1 MEQPSR
7 NQLIESIVRVLEPRD
22 EILEAYLFGSRARGA
37 SGPLADVDVAVFLD
51 RTDAGAYPFGYPA
64 ELATVLM
71 RELRTNAI
79 DVVVLN
85 GAPPLLY
92 HRVLRDG
99 VRLFS
104 RNLQETTTRE
114 GMALSRYC
122 DFVPQLRTIA
132 AAQDARIAR

>member
-92 HRVLRDG
+92 GNSRCGPQERASHVVSSCKWRAPAPDIVARALRHW
-99 VRLFS
+99 
-104 RNLQETTTRE
+104 
-114 GMALSRYC
+114 
-122 DFVPQLRTIA
+122 
-132 AAQDARIAR
+132 